1 LPGDAPQELQTLT
14 DFNKVSPAYA
24 GGRDNTPALAAALD
38 WMRSHQDACLIWI
51 HGPQAA
57 SETKRSALNQ
67 LLERSAVSFTLMDVP
82 LVPGENPLSSLFAAV
97 PRITCVPVRHS
108 GADLSASIRSGFQ
121 QRGGSFNT
129 LAEGTPPPDGA
140 VKASDSLARWFAR
153 HEASRLALTDDAAA
167 SALAASHQIISPWS
181 GAVVLEKASDY
192 DQHGL
197 KQADASV
204 AQQIPVVPEP
214 SGVVLI
220 LLSSLPLLLGRRRP
234 G

>member
-1 LPGDAPQELQTLT
+1 
-14 DFNKVSPAYA
+14 
-24 GGRDNTPALAAALD
+24 
-38 WMRSHQDACLIWI
+38 
-51 HGPQAA
+51 
-57 SETKRSALNQ
+57 
-67 LLERSAVSFTLMDVP
+67 MDVP

-167 SALAASHQIISPWS
+167 SALAASHQIVSPWS